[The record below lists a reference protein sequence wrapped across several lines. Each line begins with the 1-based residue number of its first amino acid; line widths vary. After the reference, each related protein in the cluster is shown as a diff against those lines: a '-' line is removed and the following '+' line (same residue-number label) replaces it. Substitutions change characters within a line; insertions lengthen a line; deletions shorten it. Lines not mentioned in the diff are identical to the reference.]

1 MVASGYR
8 WWYIDALSDDGRHG
22 LTIIGFVGSVFSPY
36 YARARRRGPASPE
49 AHCAINAI
57 LYGPGGSKHWAAT
70 ERGAGD
76 LQRCAEQLVV
86 GPSQL
91 RYEGDDLVAEINEI
105 TVPWPRRLQGSV
117 RLTPSARQPSQFQLD
132 PAGRHHWW
140 PAAPIARAEIDFRH
154 PALRWQGH
162 GYFDCNWGE
171 EPLEAGFTHWHW
183 ARQSEPSGSVSVRY
197 EAWPRDDERRQIA
210 RRFAADGSSEEINLG
225 QELAL
230 PPTLVWRMPRPA
242 RGEDGMTVARTLED
256 TPFYSRSVL
265 SSDGSGRWDTVHESL
280 DLDRFAS
287 SWVQFLLPF
296 RMPRFPR
303 SR

>member
-1 MVASGYR
+1 MVAGGYR

-36 YARARRRGPASPE
+36 YARARRRGAAQPE

-57 LYGPGGSKHWAAT
+57 LYGPRSKHWAAT

-76 LQRCAEQLVV
+76 LERSVERLAV
-86 GPSQL
+86 GPSEL
-91 RYEGDDLVAEINEI
+91 RYEGESLVADVHEV
-105 TVPWPRRLQGSV
+105 TVPWPRRLVGTV
-117 RLTPSARQPSQFQLD
+117 RLTPSARQPLQFPLD

-140 PAAPIARAEIDFRH
+140 PAAPSARVDIDFSY
-154 PALRWQGH
+154 PSLRWQGH
-162 GYFDCNWGE
+162 GYFDSNWGE
-171 EPLEAGFTHWHW
+171 EPLEAGFTRWHW
-183 ARQSEPSGSVSVRY
+183 ARQSEPDGAVSVRY
-197 EAWPRDDERRQIA
+197 EAWPRQGKVQQIG
-210 RRFAADGSSEEINLG
+210 RRFADDGSSADIDVG
-225 QELAL
+225 QSIKL

-242 RGEDGMTVARTLED
+242 RGEQGLAVARTLED

-265 SSDGSGRWDTVHESL
+265 SSDGSGQWDTVHESL

-287 SWVQFLLPF
+287 RWVQFLLPF